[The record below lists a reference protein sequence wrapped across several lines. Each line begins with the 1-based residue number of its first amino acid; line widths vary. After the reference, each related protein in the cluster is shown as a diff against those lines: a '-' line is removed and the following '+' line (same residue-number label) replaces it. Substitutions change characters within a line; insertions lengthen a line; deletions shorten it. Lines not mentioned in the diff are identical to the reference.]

1 MPGPT
6 GKRGWGTGIS
16 HHFASV
22 KVKFRSCKNH
32 LLTLNYGEQRICIVL
47 KCLPKDYIL
56 IAREEEKQ
64 YTKRNPYRVIK
75 INIVSEGQM
84 GIMCYQM

>member
-1 MPGPT
+1 M
-6 GKRGWGTGIS
+6 
-16 HHFASV
+16 
-22 KVKFRSCKNH
+22 
-32 LLTLNYGEQRICIVL
+32 LNYGEQGICIVL

-75 INIVSEGQM
+75 INIISEGQM
-84 GIMCYQM
+84 DIMCYQMWYSFKRDMHHLYSVLVKNT